1 MDAPVATTQ
10 SSVESP
16 VPRTRRYDGVALNAE
31 GLCERCAN
39 IPWEELAAASETSDD
54 LMFPVHERLRD
65 LEFSRCRVCRLFAHT
80 ILTHVNG
87 FYPPPCNLRL
97 CDANIFDNSRC
108 KGLFFDNGTSRSPET
123 ESGQPRIPH
132 LIITSLDARQ
142 AQAQLKHLY
151 PEFIDI
157 DQIGSWIDEC
167 STTHDVSCR
176 PMPTEGLNGLKVINC
191 ARRTIELA
199 SPKCKYVALSY
210 VWGQASRFESPGSH
224 DLRKTLPRTI
234 EDSIAVTLALG
245 YDYLWIDRYVR
256 PASTLPMLHES
267 QLILLVH

>member
-1 MDAPVATTQ
+1 MDTTAQ
-10 SSVESP
+10 NSVGSST
-16 VPRTRRYDGVALNAE
+16 PRTGRYEGVALNEE

-39 IPWEELAAASETSDD
+39 IPWEELVAASGSGNE
-54 LMFPVHERLRD
+54 LMFPVHESLRRL
-65 LEFSRCRVCRLFAHT
+65 ESSRCRVCRLFAHT

-87 FYPPPCNLRL
+87 FYPPPINLRP

-108 KGLFFDNGTSRSPET
+108 KGLFFDNGMSCSSET

-132 LIITSLDARQ
+132 LIITSLDALK

-151 PEFIDI
+151 PECIDVE
-157 DQIGSWIDEC
+157 QIGSWIDEC

-176 PMPTEGLNGLKVINC
+176 PMPTEGLHGLKVINC

-210 VWGQASRFESPGSH
+210 VWGQAARFESPRSH
-224 DLRKTLPRTI
+224 DLRQTLPKTI

-245 YDYLWIDRYVR
+245 YDYLWVDRYVCL
-256 PASTLPMLHES
+256 A
-267 QLILLVH
+267 QLCPCLNDYN